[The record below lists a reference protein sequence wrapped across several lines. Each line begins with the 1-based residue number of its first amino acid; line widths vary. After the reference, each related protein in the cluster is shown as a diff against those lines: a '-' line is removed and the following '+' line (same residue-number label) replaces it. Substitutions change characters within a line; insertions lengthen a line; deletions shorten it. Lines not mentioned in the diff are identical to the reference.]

1 MSQNL
6 LRFII
11 RHKSSTGGNMV
22 RCRGVAWGLDGVRT
36 RGRKVVAP
44 MRRRLNLEGFG
55 GMLPQKMFKF
65 RVSEMPFPA
74 FSTLFSVNKYA
85 RKSSSQLFVLPIPS
99 VVCKVECLREKKGQ
113 WRHQIME
120 QPKAKENTN
129 AKIPIYLIIKNAL
142 SKDFFFLISAVHVR
156 TACVGIW
163 TLRSWGKSAEIPYG
177 WRVTTLGTR
186 LI

>member
-1 MSQNL
+1 MLKLDIHFASCRTWSEQTGATMSQNL

-36 RGRKVVAP
+36 RGRKVVAH

-74 FSTLFSVNKYA
+74 FSTRYFQLINTQE
-85 RKSSSQLFVLPIPS
+85 KSSSQLFVLPIPS
-99 VVCKVECLREKKGQ
+99 VVCKVECLQEKKASDAIRLWNNQ
-113 WRHQIME
+113 KLI
-120 QPKAKENTN
+120 K
-129 AKIPIYLIIKNAL
+129 KILTQRYQYI
-142 SKDFFFLISAVHVR
+142 
-156 TACVGIW
+156 
-163 TLRSWGKSAEIPYG
+163 
-177 WRVTTLGTR
+177 
-186 LI
+186 

>member
-1 MSQNL
+1 MLKLDIHFASCRTWSEQIGATMSQNL

-74 FSTLFSVNKYA
+74 FSTWYFQLINTQENPLVSCLFYPSLVLSVRWSVYGKK
-85 RKSSSQLFVLPIPS
+85 RPVTPS
-99 VVCKVECLREKKGQ
+99 DYGTTKG
-113 WRHQIME
+113 
-120 QPKAKENTN
+120 
-129 AKIPIYLIIKNAL
+129 
-142 SKDFFFLISAVHVR
+142 
-156 TACVGIW
+156 
-163 TLRSWGKSAEIPYG
+163 
-177 WRVTTLGTR
+177 
-186 LI
+186 